1 MPIGGRSEYTTAWT
15 NLKGENNI
23 VNLINKYPNDIFQFV
38 ILAETE
44 DEKKALTPGGTAP
57 TAVFQ
62 FGPES
67 YMTSD
72 MISSSRHKKLLEFQ
86 QKFGPIKIATV
97 ARDSGRET
105 FNDSGFIAKFEDDG
119 KVTTEF
125 SEISKTNESLPREQT
140 VKQWQKLR
148 KMTKGVDIGDRVSD
162 MNKQGANIQYI
173 QNPVDT
179 GIESYEDFEKKN
191 KSFVP
196 SWNLKGMLSPYR
208 KNKIKRFNEGVWNY
222 QRKADGDLCRQIARD
237 LYYNGHDER
246 GGLYDRQE
254 SGEKIQYKE
263 IEELF
268 NNPKELHKEAT
279 WDMFETVL
287 SELANDENWD
297 EKVGIN
303 FYSEDDDETDEDE
316 IEPGDYVNF
325 NRHGLLY
332 VVSILGDGYLVSKD
346 ENQRYEGDNG
356 DGFIIPFDSEGTVIE
371 KGN

>member
-1 MPIGGRSEYTTAWT
+1 MKIIRGQLKPFGGSVEYTTGSRK
-15 NLKGENNI
+15 L
-23 VNLINKYPNDIFQFV
+23 VSLIQKNPGDVFQFV
-38 ILAETE
+38 FLAETN
-44 DEKKALTPGGTAP
+44 DEKQGLLPNQPVSARNVSRTLD
-57 TAVFQ
+57 
-62 FGPES
+62 FGPDQFINNEVLS
-67 YMTSD
+67 
-72 MISSSRHKKLLEFQ
+72 FQ
-86 QKFGPIKIATV
+86 EKFGPIIICDLRGRDV
-97 ARDSGRET
+97 AIET
-105 FNDSGFIAKFEDDG
+105 PFVAKFNLDG
-119 KVTTEF
+119 TVEVITQ
-125 SEISKTNESLPREQT
+125 TNESLPREQT

-222 QRKADGDLCRQIARD
+222 QRKSDGDLCRQIARD

-254 SGEKIQYKE
+254 SGEKIKYKE
-263 IEELF
+263 LEELF
-268 NNPKELHKEAT
+268 NNPKELHKEST

-287 SELANDENWD
+287 SELTKSENWD

-303 FYSEDDDETDEDE
+303 FYSEDGDENDEDE